1 MAPKR
6 AYTAERLHAIAAKA
20 AAKARIEFADC
31 DLECEYRGGDG
42 IPRQRADVSF
52 EWHIRIGGYEEKCVV
67 KVKCGNTDHQGV
79 RFPEKWRTAI
89 PAARLHDVAQKTAAE
104 TESSVVSLSC
114 AMLGLPKIA
123 PVPIA
128 GATCVPGAVVQLQ
141 HRNFARQGYLLA
153 AHIEG
158 DRRLARCTIV
168 PE

>member
-1 MAPKR
+1 MAPKG

-52 EWHIRIGGYEEKCVV
+52 ECEEKCVV

-89 PAARLHDVAQKTAAE
+89 PASRLHDLAQKTAPG
-104 TESSVVSLSC
+104 TESGVVSLGC
-114 AMLGLPKIA
+114 VMLGLPKIA
-123 PVPIA
+123 PVPVA
-128 GATCVPGAVVQLQ
+128 GTMCVPGAVVQLQ
-141 HRNFARQGYLLA
+141 ARNLARQDYLLA
-153 AHIEG
+153 AHIDG
-158 DRRLARCTIV
+158 DRRCALCIIV
-168 PE
+168 SGWTPASW